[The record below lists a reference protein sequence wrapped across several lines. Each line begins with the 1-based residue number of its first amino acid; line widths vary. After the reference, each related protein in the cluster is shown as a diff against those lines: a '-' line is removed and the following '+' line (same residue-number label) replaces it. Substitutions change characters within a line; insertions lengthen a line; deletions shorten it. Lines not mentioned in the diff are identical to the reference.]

1 MSPHK
6 ANQLTLGGF
15 GALYIGCMGT
25 LLAVN
30 APAIVDYREPVLL
43 FLSAMALA
51 GLAVMLVGRLAKV
64 DENSD

>member
-15 GALYIGCMGT
+15 SALYVGCMGT

-30 APAIVDYREPVLL
+30 APVIVDFRKPVVL
-43 FLSAMALA
+43 FLSAIALA